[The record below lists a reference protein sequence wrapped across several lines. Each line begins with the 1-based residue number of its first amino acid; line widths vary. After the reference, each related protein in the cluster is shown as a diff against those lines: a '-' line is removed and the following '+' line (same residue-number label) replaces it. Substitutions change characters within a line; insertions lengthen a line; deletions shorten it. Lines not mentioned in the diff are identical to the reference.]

1 MNPIDLFKQHGTKVL
16 GLAQGS
22 VAAVAAVPGI
32 LPDHTIK
39 YYLAASGL
47 LTFWRGFVNSANNQ
61 VPPQ

>member
-1 MNPIDLFKQHGTKVL
+1 MKRLWLVWKNHGTKAL

-32 LPDHTIK
+32 IPDHTLK

-47 LTFWRGFVNSANNQ
+47 LTFWRGFVNSGNL
-61 VPPQ
+61 